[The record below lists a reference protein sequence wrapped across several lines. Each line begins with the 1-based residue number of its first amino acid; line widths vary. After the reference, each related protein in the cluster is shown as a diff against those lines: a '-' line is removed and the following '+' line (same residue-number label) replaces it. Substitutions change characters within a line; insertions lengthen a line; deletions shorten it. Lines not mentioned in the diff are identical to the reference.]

1 METRKTL
8 KRASESSVFVL
19 SCTKTSGDKSLSFI
33 CYNDISGKMHRDN
46 WNGKILCLKRWIS
59 LQKFL
64 WCAIYWWVIHRQVIV
79 IKNYWHVPPSVN
91 LWRHEKQ
98 KCDISGSTR
107 HTKSMERRQ
116 YTTLLTFLSKYISL
130 AILCNR
136 ALFTSRLPENAEY
149 LELCAR
155 QFHSKS
161 TFWLTRLLR
170 LEKERMRPSATPIII
185 FSITDSGRPTCVSTL
200 TTALARIKTI
210 FFYGTWPGELWWT
223 RDNTILYSFL
233 IVGHTKFGPDH
244 CFGRIK
250 KSYKLIYVLSIYE
263 LASLVEKSST
273 TGNNKAQIVGTHDGR
288 VIVPVYD
295 WASFLEPYFKKIPN
309 IKKYHHFRFSKATP
323 GMAFCKELVTS
334 PEQPFMLVKDQ
345 ANLPPSSVLPPTI
358 RPDGLSQE
366 RKNYLF
372 REIRQFCKPGTE
384 DLVAPAPWTVGP
396 VALFA

>member
-59 LQKFL
+59 LQKCL

-79 IKNYWHVPPSVN
+79 IKNYWHVLPSVN

-107 HTKSMERRQ
+107 HTKSIERRQ
-116 YTTLLTFLSKYISL
+116 YTTLLTLLSKYISL

-136 ALFTSRLPENAEY
+136 ALFTSRLPKKAEY

-185 FSITDSGRPTCVSTL
+185 FSITDSGRPTCVATL

-223 RDNTILYSFL
+223 SITQSWTRSLLLATRNLDQIIALGGLKNHTNSPTYHLFTSWRALLKSQALLETTKPRSWELTMEESLFQCIRLGILFGTIL
-233 IVGHTKFGPDH
+233 
-244 CFGRIK
+244 
-250 KSYKLIYVLSIYE
+250 
-263 LASLVEKSST
+263 
-273 TGNNKAQIVGTHDGR
+273 
-288 VIVPVYD
+288 
-295 WASFLEPYFKKIPN
+295 
-309 IKKYHHFRFSKATP
+309 
-323 GMAFCKELVTS
+323 
-334 PEQPFMLVKDQ
+334 
-345 ANLPPSSVLPPTI
+345 
-358 RPDGLSQE
+358 
-366 RKNYLF
+366 
-372 REIRQFCKPGTE
+372 
-384 DLVAPAPWTVGP
+384 
-396 VALFA
+396 